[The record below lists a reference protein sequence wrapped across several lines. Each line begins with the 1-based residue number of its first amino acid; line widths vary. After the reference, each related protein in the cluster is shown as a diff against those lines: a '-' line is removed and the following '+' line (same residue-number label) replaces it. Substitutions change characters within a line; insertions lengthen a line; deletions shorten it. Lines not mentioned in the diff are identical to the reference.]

1 LYEKLFPRTGEVL
14 ILEPTLK
21 SDIKN
26 DMDIMESPSLTI
38 SPKKL
43 DKKKNS
49 ELRNSAIIKPN
60 YKIET
65 VAFK

>member
-1 LYEKLFPRTGEVL
+1 M
-14 ILEPTLK
+14 EPTLK